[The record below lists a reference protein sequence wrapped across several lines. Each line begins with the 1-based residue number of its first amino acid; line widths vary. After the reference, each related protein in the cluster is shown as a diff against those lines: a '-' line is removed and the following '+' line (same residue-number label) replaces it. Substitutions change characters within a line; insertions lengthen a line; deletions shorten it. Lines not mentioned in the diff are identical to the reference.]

1 MLNRLQINKIN
12 RSAIFILL
20 LIVGIFNN
28 SCIKDDLTDLN
39 VDPNQ
44 PTYIDPALLFIYS
57 LEQGAGNYNSDVNVE
72 QWGMMNWCMYFAA
85 KNGVIPG
92 DEYVIPGSKDLIW
105 DEQYANA
112 LINTQEALNIYADS
126 TEYTNQIAALKI
138 WKTFLF
144 HRITDLWGDIPYFDA
159 LKGYEDLTYQPEYT
173 AQKDIYLDM
182 LTVLK
187 TASESIN
194 ETQSFFS
201 AETDLIYQ
209 GDILKWK
216 AFANSLRLRL
226 ATRIKYADPGKYDEE
241 MIDLLDQDFIA
252 DNLSSALFP
261 FNSDKKNHVYEA
273 DFTGEAEIQ
282 NNPSKFLVD
291 FLVNTS
297 DPRVSIFLEKTT
309 LSAVFPWID
318 EYNGVPNLLEDT
330 HAQWGNFDDNW
341 GDISKIGN
349 WFVRP
354 ETPGVF
360 MSYSEVCLLKAEAA
374 LDGYFGGN
382 AQGYYEEGIEANINF
397 YGEFGETEHII
408 SQTDIDTYI
417 ASVPVVSLE
426 QIINQKWISFAFE
439 NGYEAYAEY
448 RRTGFPSFKKFDG
461 SDIDQ
466 SIYPNRLPYPN
477 TEITLNRENYD
488 IAVQNQG
495 EDNET
500 TKIWWDKN

>member
-1 MLNRLQINKIN
+1 MQNINKIN
-12 RSAIFILL
+12 RSAIFILI

-28 SCIKDDLTDLN
+28 SCIKDNLTDLN

-44 PTYIDPALLFIYS
+44 PTYIDPALLFVYS
-57 LEQGAGNYNSDVNVE
+57 LEQGVGNYNSDVNVE
-72 QWGMMNWCMYFAA
+72 QWGMMNWCMYFAS
-85 KNGVIPG
+85 KNGVVPG
-92 DEYVIPGSKDLIW
+92 DEYVIPGSKDLLW

-112 LINTQEALNIYADS
+112 LINTQEALNIYGDS
-126 TEYTNQIAALKI
+126 TEYTNHIAALKI

-159 LKGYEDLTYQPEYT
+159 LKGYQDLTYQPEYST
-173 AQKDIYLDM
+173 QQDIYLDM

-194 ETQSFFS
+194 ETQGFFN

-216 AFANSLRLRL
+216 TFANSLRLRL
-226 ATRIKYADPGKYDEE
+226 AIRIKYADPEKYAQE
-241 MIDLLDQDFIA
+241 MSDLQALDFMN

-291 FLVNTS
+291 ILVNTS
-297 DPRVSIFLEKTT
+297 DPRVSIFLEKST
-309 LSAVFPWID
+309 LSAALPWFD
-318 EYNGVPNLLEDT
+318 EYKGIPNLLDDT
-330 HAQWGNFDDNW
+330 HPEWENFDIKW

-349 WFVRP
+349 WFVRA

-360 MSYSEVCLLKAEAA
+360 ISYSEVCFLKAEAA
-374 LDGYFGGN
+374 LDAYFGGN
-382 AQGYYEEGIEANINF
+382 AQEYYEEGVEANIKF
-397 YGEFGETEHII
+397 YGDFGETEHII
-408 SQTDIDTYI
+408 SQTDIDNYI
-417 ASVPVVSLE
+417 ASIPTVSLE

-448 RRTGFPSFKKFDG
+448 RRTGFPSFKQFDG

-477 TEITLNRENYD
+477 TEITLNQENYNTA
-488 IAVQNQG
+488 IQNQG
-495 EDNET
+495 LDNET
-500 TKIWWDKN
+500 IKLWWDKN